1 MVFAWKAAG
10 ITYNRYLAVAS
21 RVVRR
26 SLKEDKRLIAER
38 RGEMDLRFAKWENGK
53 QGEVKNL
60 AEATVNAPPPSSLSL
75 ELDRQPH
82 PPPPPPKASN
92 NGIVA
97 FDITSKFKTAA
108 ETLAPGELVKDGFFT
123 LFESVGALEVR
134 GPMRGLTETMR
145 GSLLTATQIMD
156 PKMDSGCLE
165 AEDSL
170 DVDYDV
176 TRPLLPEEVLGIID
190 QLLCHETV
198 LTSVYVE
205 SILMPNPAT
214 IDDAHFIRDASGTP
228 PAPMHAV
235 LRAYCLGLLKTC
247 GNVNERIKNEHYY
260 EEEDFVTN
268 TYNRILLD
276 DFSVESVRDVLK
288 DASFILRQLSDSIP
302 KETIEALNNRL
313 LLRYTFL
320 AAIDHTQYRTDP
332 ALIRSPWKEALD
344 LLSGIKSTHAL
355 GKPVP
360 EACSAKLQRKL
371 ASTMPPRPIVE
382 ISFDDAFGHLT
393 KMISDGLEVV
403 GVLDYTDAICL
414 QTYVTTFQAKKP
426 QPLIFVRTLLQ
437 SFLFKD
443 MQVLGHK
450 SIRQLLDDDLS
461 IVSLPNSPLL
471 DRANDDVEAPQD
483 PRVAIADT
491 MESFR
496 RRAAQPY
503 LDILRTFCQ
512 NRCRVRRTLC
522 HIVRD
527 WESLQF
533 DAEDIDQ
540 VLQEHTGE
548 RPLVYQSAAGQPVEQ
563 WSLPLS
569 SWAYLYK
576 IKQME
581 WIVQLGFELE
591 VYQPD
596 ELAGMY
602 WYLNFL
608 AKNRLTHVERIK
620 SFVVRSLNQAR
631 SGASNKSTTSSSS
644 SGGLTPVAEAQYTKS
659 LSFLRQT
666 LLDAAATESLADAL
680 CCLYTVLHRH
690 HLITP
695 PPRPYSTDEL
705 RYELRMKPFA
715 AIGLP
720 SLPTFEEYTVG
731 TSQSDCPT
739 RDLLELADRAV
750 AGAKRAL
757 EVMSKFSEAEA
768 FSVGSHDRWVP
779 SVKNGLK
786 ACIATGLAVSVVRKA
801 LDKSGGEGGELKVK
815 AEVPTPDKSYHEW
828 WIVPRIIPVA

>member
-1 MVFAWKAAG
+1 MAIPSGFGVSDD
-10 ITYNRYLAVAS
+10 IS
-21 RVVRR
+21 R
-26 SLKEDKRLIAER
+26 
-38 RGEMDLRFAKWENGK
+38 
-53 QGEVKNL
+53 
-60 AEATVNAPPPSSLSL
+60 LSL
-75 ELDRQPH
+75 EQEREPH
-82 PPPPPPKASN
+82 PPPPPPNVSN
-92 NGIVA
+92 HGIVS
-97 FDITSKFKTAA
+97 FDITSKFRTAA

-123 LFESVGALEVR
+123 LFESVGALE
-134 GPMRGLTETMR
+134 
-145 GSLLTATQIMD
+145 IMD

-190 QLLCHETV
+190 QLLCHEMAWHVGYPLSQTV

-214 IDDAHFIRDASGTP
+214 IDDAHFIRDANGTP

-268 TYNRILLD
+268 TYNRILID
-276 DFSVESVRDVLK
+276 DFSVESVRDVLR

-302 KETIEALNNRL
+302 KETIDALNNRL

-344 LLSGIKSTHAL
+344 LLPSIKSTHSL

-382 ISFDDAFGHLT
+382 ISFEDAFGHLT
-393 KMISDGLEVV
+393 KMMSDGLEVV

-450 SIRQLLDDDLS
+450 SIRQLLDDDFA

-483 PRVAIADT
+483 PRVAIAQN

-496 RRAAQPY
+496 LRAAQPY

-512 NRCRVRRTLC
+512 NRCRVRRNLC

-527 WESLQF
+527 WENLQF
-533 DAEDIDQ
+533 DAEDFDQ
-540 VLQEHTGE
+540 VIQGLAGE
-548 RPLVYQSAAGQPVEQ
+548 RPLVYHSAAGQPVEQ

-576 IKQME
+576 VKQME

-631 SGASNKSTTSSSS
+631 SASKPSSSSSSSS
-644 SGGLTPVAEAQYTKS
+644 SGRLTPAAEAQYTKT
-659 LSFLRQT
+659 LAFLRLT

-690 HLITP
+690 NLITP

-720 SLPTFEEYTVG
+720 SLPTFEEYTIG
-731 TSQSDCPT
+731 TQQSECPT
-739 RDLLELADRAV
+739 ADLLELADRAV
-750 AGAKRAL
+750 AGAKKAL
-757 EVMSKFSEAEA
+757 EVVSKFSETEA
-768 FSVGSHDRWVP
+768 FSVGSHDRWLP
-779 SVKNGLK
+779 SVKNALK
-786 ACIATGLAVSVVRKA
+786 SCIATGLAVSVVRKA
-801 LDKSGGEGGELKVK
+801 LDKSGAGEGAGGDLKLR

-828 WIVPRIIPVA
+828 WIVPRIMPVA